1 MPQIYKILTLAILV
15 GTLLG
20 FLIAVSIKYPLS
32 KENYDIAQKTC
43 EKHDG
48 WKTMKV
54 AITGKVHTI
63 VCTDSTEFKIN

>member
-1 MPQIYKILTLAILV
+1 MPQIYKIITIVLLI

-32 KENYDIAQKTC
+32 KESFDIAQKTC

-48 WKTMKV
+48 WKLLKL
-54 AITGKVHTI
+54 AINGKVHTI
-63 VCTDSTEFKIN
+63 TCTDSTEFKIN